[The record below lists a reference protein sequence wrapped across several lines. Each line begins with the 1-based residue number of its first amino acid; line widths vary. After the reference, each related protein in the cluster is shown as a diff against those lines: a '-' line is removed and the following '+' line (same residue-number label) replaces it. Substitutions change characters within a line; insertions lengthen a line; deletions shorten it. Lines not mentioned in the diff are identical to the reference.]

1 VSLLLRHFK
10 RIRRRRRR
18 RKISV
23 RGLNRRRRLPVKD
36 KRWKQRSKRGLY
48 NVNYV
53 K

>member
-10 RIRRRRRR
+10 RIRKRRR

-23 RGLNRRRRLPVKD
+23 RGLNERRRLPIKG

>member
-18 RKISV
+18 KISV
-23 RGLNRRRRLPVKD
+23 RGLNGRRRLPIKG
-36 KRWKQRSKRGLY
+36 KRWKQQSKRGLY
-48 NVNYV
+48 NVNYA